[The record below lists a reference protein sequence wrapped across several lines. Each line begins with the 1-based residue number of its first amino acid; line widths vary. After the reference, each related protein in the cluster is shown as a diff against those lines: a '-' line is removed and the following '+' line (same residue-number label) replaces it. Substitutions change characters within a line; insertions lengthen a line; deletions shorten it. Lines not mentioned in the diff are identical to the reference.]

1 MTKAFFGFVKISISA
16 SLLRSSNV
24 AITGNLPTNSGI
36 NPNFNRSSVSSF
48 FKIDPIF
55 LVDLSLTSASNPI
68 LDLSPLFEI
77 ILSIP
82 AKAPPQI
89 KRILVVST

>member
-1 MTKAFFGFVKISISA
+1 MVKISTRA
-16 SLLRSSNV
+16 SLFKSSKV
-24 AITGNLPTNSGI
+24 AITGSLPTNSGI
-36 NPNFNRSSVSSF
+36 SPNFNKSSVSSF
-48 FKIDPIF
+48 FRIDPIF
-55 LVDLSLTSASNPI
+55 FVDLSLTSASKPI
-68 LDLSPLFEI
+68 LDLSPLLEI